1 MPATPTTSAAATRG
15 VMTTQEV
22 SALLGFADSTV
33 VKLAAEL
40 GGYRSSK
47 RGPWRF
53 VRERVEAWRGREV
66 ELRRP
71 NATLQTLARD
81 LAELTTL
88 SRERDNRLTA
98 ALEKLQRQLKPL
110 FLALERMEEDG
121 ATVKVLRK
129 AA

>member
-1 MPATPTTSAAATRG
+1 MPATTTTSAASGTNRCAGGG

-22 SALLGFADSTV
+22 AALLGFADSTV

-53 VRERVEAWRGREV
+53 VRERVESWRGRET

-71 NATLQTLARD
+71 SATMQALAKD
-81 LAELTTL
+81 LTELTAL
-88 SRERDNRLTA
+88 SIERDNRITTALAKLTERLDRLEGRA
-98 ALEKLQRQLKPL
+98 A
-110 FLALERMEEDG
+110 F
-121 ATVKVLRK
+121 KVLPK

>member
-1 MPATPTTSAAATRG
+1 MPAPTTTSAATRG

-22 SALLGFADSTV
+22 AALLGFADSTV

-53 VRERVEAWRGREV
+53 VRERVEAWRGRET

-71 NATLQTLARD
+71 NATLQTLARE

-88 SRERDNRLTA
+88 SRERDNRLTT
-98 ALEKLQRQLKPL
+98 ALEKLNQR
-110 FLALERMEEDG
+110 LERLEG
-121 ATVKVLRK
+121 RPTLKVLPK